1 MITDAEAIINENWGM
16 KHVRKSIA
24 LKTNSRN
31 IEFYSKYLNLPVW
44 ENYEPDCNESF
55 TILKNKGRHD
65 NSSVLHNFFARILH
79 TIVDVVI
86 NLDTFDPEK
95 IEAFYFDPEH
105 NHPKHQEINEEI
117 VRFTRKSGN
126 KTSYFA
132 NFEMDLGVRDGVKT
146 NFYKNDAGVGLIEFC
161 FDDGTHLYVFH

>member
-44 ENYEPDCNESF
+44 ENYETHCNED
-55 TILKNKGRHD
+55 GRHD
-65 NSSVLHNFFARILH
+65 NAFILH
-79 TIVDVVI
+79 TIVNVVI
-86 NLDTFDPEK
+86 DLDMFDPEK
-95 IEAFYFDPEH
+95 IEAFYFDPEQS
-105 NHPKHQEINEEI
+105 HPKHQEINEEI